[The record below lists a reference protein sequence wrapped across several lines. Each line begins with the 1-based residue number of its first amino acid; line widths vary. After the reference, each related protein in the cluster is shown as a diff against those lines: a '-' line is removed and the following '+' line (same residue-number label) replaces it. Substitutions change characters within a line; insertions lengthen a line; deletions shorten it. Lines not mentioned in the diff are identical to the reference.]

1 MVIYNR
7 LTNMQPTYKYNQWV
21 AQNETREQYLQRIL
35 KQPKVS
41 GGPREGSQ
49 GRDVQIDILGE
60 MKDKS
65 HQARQEDLTKVQKNN
80 QDVFSKISKYLV
92 DKKMDKINMGGNSEE
107 ELENI
112 NAITNAYLT
121 DRQEFQN
128 LQKSIAKTKNQIH
141 MTNIER

>member
-1 MVIYNR
+1 
-7 LTNMQPTYKYNQWV
+7 
-21 AQNETREQYLQRIL
+21 
-35 KQPKVS
+35 
-41 GGPREGSQ
+41 
-49 GRDVQIDILGE
+49 

-128 LQKSIAKTKNQIH
+128 LQKSIAKTKYQIH